1 MKKRSLFVAAYL
13 AMGAAVMFSS
23 CSNEDDV
30 INGGNSNGNELEQV
44 LKLQVS
50 NTDNTVKTRGRD
62 LYSSEA
68 KQSIDKVRVVI
79 YQEGQDGNLTVHAI
93 KDFDNWSSDD
103 VSSIYETNGHGR
115 EAAWALK
122 GEEKLDEGQTYK
134 VVALGYSNGD
144 YTNKSISDFTSL
156 TTTTGTLSLPLTPAI
171 AENGIGA
178 EEIFAGE
185 LTELKVGDNGTLT
198 FGQTNAQPVV
208 TLHRQVAGTF
218 GYFTNIPAKDA
229 TGKYKATK
237 LRLVAANVN
246 TKLVL
251 GQFNSSFTETDAGV
265 KYVVNGLISSTA
277 TKVNFNNVGQGYE
290 VYSIDL
296 EQWFTNGDEN
306 QDGFYGQGDTW
317 TNLITDD
324 KAKFKDGSVF
334 AGEFLIPSQCVDGQ
348 STFELQL
355 IGKPINGGDEEVI
368 IKHWNIKNSEQK
380 DKKATIVS
388 GTDNFTWGEASTAD
402 SETSYSIVRN
412 HLYTLG
418 HKSSDDST
426 TDPDPDEPED
436 LSKNQDLV
444 IKVNDNW
451 EVIHKMEID

>member
-30 INGGNSNGNELEQV
+30 INGGNSNGNESEQV

-79 YQEGQDGNLTVHAI
+79 YQEEQDGNLTVHAI
-93 KDFDNWSSDD
+93 KDFDDWSSDD

-115 EAAWALK
+115 EAVWALK
-122 GEEKLDEGQTYK
+122 GEEKLKEGQTYQ
-134 VVALGYSNGD
+134 VVALGCSNGD
-144 YTNKSISDFTSL
+144 YSASINDFTSL
-156 TTTTGTLSLPLTPAI
+156 TTTTGKLSLPLTPSI
-171 AENGIGA
+171 AADGIAA

-185 LTELKVGDNGTLT
+185 LTELKVGDKGTLT

-229 TGKYKATK
+229 TGKFKAAK

-251 GQFNSSFTETDAGV
+251 DKFNSAFTTTDQNTQ
-265 KYVVNGLISSTA
+265 YVVNGLTSSTK
-277 TKVNFNNVGQGYE
+277 TKVNFNNGKQGYE

-296 EQWFTNGDEN
+296 EKWFTAGDSNQNGFLGE
-306 QDGFYGQGDTW
+306 GDTW
-317 TNLITDD
+317 TNVITDD
-324 KAKFKDGSVF
+324 KAKFKEGSVF
-334 AGEFLIPSQCVDGQ
+334 AGEFLIPSQYVDNQ

-368 IKHWNIKNSEQK
+368 IKHWNINNKEQNAQ
-380 DKKATIVS
+380 KATVVS
-388 GTDNFTWGEASTAD
+388 GTDSYSWAEATKAD
-402 SETSYSIVRN
+402 TETSYSIVRN

-418 HKSSDDST
+418 HKGSDNST

-451 EVIHKMEID
+451 EAIHKMEID

>member
-13 AMGAAVMFSS
+13 AMGAAVMFTS
-23 CSNEDDV
+23 CSNDDDV
-30 INGGNSNGNELEQV
+30 INGGNGNGNEPEQV
-44 LKLQVS
+44 LTLQVS

-68 KQSIDKVRVVI
+68 KQTIDKVKVVI
-79 YQEGQDGNLTVHAI
+79 YQEEQNGDLTVHAI
-93 KDFDNWSSDD
+93 KDFDKWNTDA

-122 GEEKLDEGQTYK
+122 GEEKLQEGETYK
-134 VVALGYSNGD
+134 VVALGYSDGD
-144 YTNKSISDFTSL
+144 YSTSINNFTSL
-156 TTTTGTLSLPLTPAI
+156 TTTSGTLSLPLTPAI
-171 AENGIGA
+171 EATGIEA
-178 EEIFAGE
+178 DEIFAGA
-185 LTELKVGDNGTLT
+185 LSELKVGDQGTLMI
-198 FGQTNAQPVV
+198 GQTNVQPVV

-218 GYFTNIPAKDA
+218 GYFKNIPAKDA

-251 GQFNSSFTETDAGV
+251 DQFNSSFTETGANV
-265 KYVVNGLISSTA
+265 NYVVNGLTSSTA
-277 TKVNFNNVGQGYE
+277 TKVNFNNGDEGYE

-296 EQWFTNGDEN
+296 LQWFTSGDEN

-317 TNLITDD
+317 VNVITDA
-324 KAKFKDGSVF
+324 KAKFEEGSVF
-334 AGEFLIPSQCVDGQ
+334 AGKFLIPSKFVDTT

-355 IGKPINGGDEEVI
+355 IGEAIDGGDEVV
-368 IKHWNIKNSEQK
+368 IKHWNIKNTEQK
-380 DKKATIVS
+380 DKKAIVVS
-388 GTDNFTWGEASTAD
+388 GTDNFTWNEAATAD

-418 HKSSDDST
+418 HKGSDDST

-451 EVIHKMEID
+451 EAIHEMEID